1 MIFAIILFVTF
12 SIISAG
18 RFIIMEKDIFAEKN
32 NENMCSNEHLLKYLS
47 KRMPRYA
54 WLKMAAFSGKHSG
67 MFQECHMEED

>member
-1 MIFAIILFVTF
+1 
-12 SIISAG
+12 
-18 RFIIMEKDIFAEKN
+18 MEKDIFAEKN

-54 WLKMAAFSGKHSG
+54 WLKMAASSGKHSG